1 MRVHLDVLGWL
12 HALWGIFGLLT
23 GLALLLIALGAV
35 LSVADLGDDTRS
47 IVPTV
52 ILLLAAG
59 VTLGAIGVVM
69 MVVGR
74 ALRLRRPGGRR
85 AALAMA
91 LPNLL
96 LLPFGTALGL
106 YTYWT
111 LVNDDARRA
120 FGRPARASHTMAE

>member
-12 HALWGIFGLLT
+12 HALWGVFGLLT
-23 GLALLLIALGAV
+23 GFALLLIAAGAL
-35 LSVADLGDDTRS
+35 LSVADLGDATRS

-52 ILLLAAG
+52 ILLLASG
-59 VTLGAIGVVM
+59 VTLSVTGVVM

-74 ALRLRRPGGRR
+74 ALRHRRPGGRR
-85 AALAMA
+85 AALALA

-106 YTYWT
+106 YTCWT

-120 FGRPARASHTMAE
+120 FGRPARASHTMTE